1 MKIASEIRRL
11 REGAGISQERL
22 AADLKIGVSTL
33 RLYENGKRIPPA
45 DVIVAVCRY
54 FSVSSDWLL
63 DLSYEQKGVQ
73 PLSVPE
79 ELRAPAE
86 ELIGSVLK
94 VCEIESGRRFNREG
108 LPILRQIVEIY
119 GFTLAEIDE
128 KFAELVQQAPDF
140 EGQAVPGSMDPE
152 LQRKLFDQ
160 IAKGQEVDPALRER
174 AQLSRKYQDD
184 VADLIN
190 SAAIQIPALLR
201 LKLLAQSAPAK
212 ERFPLHDKK

>member
-1 MKIASEIRRL
+1 MKLNNELKRM
-11 REGAGISQERL
+11 RERAGLTQEQL
-22 AADLKIGVSTL
+22 AAALNIGASTL
-33 RLYENGKRIPPA
+33 RVYENGKRVPPA
-45 DVIVAVCRY
+45 DVIVAICRY

-128 KFAELVQQAPDF
+128 KFTELVQQAPDF

-160 IAKGQEVDPALRER
+160 IAKGQEVDPDLRER
-174 AQLSRKYQDD
+174 AQLSLEYQDD
-184 VADLIN
+184 VSDLIN
-190 SAAIQIPALLR
+190 SSAIQIDALIR
-201 LKLLAQSAPAK
+201 RKLLAQSAQ
-212 ERFPLHDKK
+212 KKRTNRR

>member
-1 MKIASEIRRL
+1 M
-11 REGAGISQERL
+11 REEAGLTQEQLADVLNIGA
-22 AADLKIGVSTL
+22 STL
-33 RLYENGKRIPPA
+33 RVYENGGRVPPA

-119 GFTLAEIDE
+119 GFTLAEIDGPGAIQHMW
-128 KFAELVQQAPDF
+128 FTPDF

>member
-1 MKIASEIRRL
+1 MKIASEIKKL
-11 REGAGISQERL
+11 REEAGISQGRL
-22 AADLKIGVSTL
+22 ATDLKIGVSTL

-45 DVIVAVCRY
+45 DVIVAICRY